1 MKELIIRLS
10 DKEFDRV
17 MRVAN
22 KRKRSPSSL
31 CKHILLQLADN
42 DDIEAVT
49 GKRKSD
55 SSVYKKQTGF
65 DMRRSDEREK
75 KKAY

>member
-1 MKELIIRLS
+1 MRNITIELS
-10 DKEFDRV
+10 DKEYSRV
-17 MRVAN
+17 MSVSN

-49 GKRKSD
+49 GKSKSD

-65 DMRRSDEREK
+65 DMRRRK
-75 KKAY
+75 

>member
-1 MKELIIRLS
+1 MKEITITLS
-10 DKEFDRV
+10 DKEYRRV
-17 MRVAN
+17 MSVSN

-55 SSVYKKQTGF
+55 RSVCKKQTGF
-65 DMRRSDEREK
+65 DIRRNRR
-75 KKAY
+75 

>member
-1 MKELIIRLS
+1 MRTITIELS
-10 DKEFDRV
+10 DKEYSRV
-17 MRVAN
+17 MAVSN

-49 GKRKSD
+49 GKRKND
-55 SSVYKKQTGF
+55 NSVYKKQTGF
-65 DMRRSDEREK
+65 DMRRNKR
-75 KKAY
+75 

>member
-1 MKELIIRLS
+1 MRTITIELS
-10 DKEFDRV
+10 DKEYSRV
-17 MRVAN
+17 MSVSN

-49 GKRKSD
+49 GKRKND
-55 SSVYKKQTGF
+55 NSVYKKQTGF
-65 DMRRSDEREK
+65 DMRRRRK
-75 KKAY
+75 

>member
-1 MKELIIRLS
+1 MKELIIKLS

-17 MRVAN
+17 MRVSN
-22 KRKRSPSSL
+22 KRRKSPSSL

-49 GKRKSD
+49 GQRKTD
-55 SSVYKKQTGF
+55 NSVYKKQ
-65 DMRRSDEREK
+65 K
-75 KKAY
+75 YNNKAGRNNQ

>member
-1 MKELIIRLS
+1 MIKEITISLS
-10 DKEFDRV
+10 DKEYKRV
-17 MRVAN
+17 MSVAN
-22 KRKRSPSSL
+22 KRLKSPAGL

-55 SSVYKKQTGF
+55 NSVYRKQTGF
-65 DMRRSDEREK
+65 DMRRIK
-75 KKAY
+75 K

>member
-1 MKELIIRLS
+1 MRNITIELS
-10 DKEFDRV
+10 DKEYSRV
-17 MRVAN
+17 MSVSN

-49 GKRKSD
+49 GKRKND
-55 SSVYKKQTGF
+55 NSVYKKQTGF
-65 DMRRSDEREK
+65 DMRRRR
-75 KKAY
+75 

>member
-1 MKELIIRLS
+1 MRTITIELS
-10 DKEFDRV
+10 DKEYSRV
-17 MRVAN
+17 MSVSN

-49 GKRKSD
+49 GKRKND
-55 SSVYKKQTGF
+55 NSVYKKQTGF
-65 DMRRSDEREK
+65 DMRRRR
-75 KKAY
+75 